1 MKNRHLAILTL
12 LSVISPAALACS
24 AMGPNT
30 HVGEIISIDSAN
42 KTFTIQDAETQ
53 QPISFS
59 ASENILLSLASKH
72 GEVVVR
78 YSGSGKPLTA
88 VDVQ

>member
-1 MKNRHLAILTL
+1 MQHRQLVTLCLLAAL
-12 LSVISPAALACS
+12 SPAALACS

-30 HVGEIISIDSAN
+30 HVGEVVAVDSTN

-59 ASENILLSLASKH
+59 ASESILLSLAEKQ
-72 GEVVVR
+72 GQVIVR
-78 YSGSGKPLTA
+78 YSGAEGALTA